1 MKVADNVYRITVG
14 ESAFA
19 GVYPPNVY
27 LINGDGRAVF
37 IDTAYGTDDELEA
50 HLGMWRKLG
59 KPDIAAIVLTH
70 RHADH
75 IGGARR
81 LHEATGGE
89 VVCAPAEKGHIE
101 RAQGPIDAIA
111 TAEHGETIDLGR
123 GTLEFIHTPGHTMG
137 SLCVLYREPG
147 ILFTGDTILGTGSV
161 VVSPDDGDMGAY
173 LDSLE
178 SLRGYGPRMICPG
191 HGPAIDDPM
200 DRVRW
205 LIDHRLARE
214 RQILGLLEQGHRT
227 LDELFQAVYPTLDS
241 RLGDTARSQI
251 RVHLIKLERDGKVS
265 FESRGQGGGEVALRR
280 M

>member
-1 MKVADNVYRITVG
+1 MR
-14 ESAFA
+14 
-19 GVYPPNVY
+19 P
-27 LINGDGRAVF
+27 GR
-37 IDTAYGTDDELEA
+37 
-50 HLGMWRKLG
+50 K
-59 KPDIAAIVLTH
+59 
-70 RHADH
+70 
-75 IGGARR
+75 
-81 LHEATGGE
+81 
-89 VVCAPAEKGHIE
+89 KGHIE

-178 SLRGYGPRMICPG
+178 SLLGYGPRMICPG

-214 RQILGLLEQGHRT
+214 RQILGLLEQGIGPWT
-227 LDELFQAVYPTLDS
+227 SYS
-241 RLGDTARSQI
+241 RPYIRRWTVDWGTRPAARYGRI
-251 RVHLIKLERDGKVS
+251 
-265 FESRGQGGGEVALRR
+265 
-280 M
+280 